1 MHSRSL
7 DPGPRFLVRRLRYA
21 QPLEWL
27 QRGWLDLADCP
38 GPGLLY
44 GAAATSLGVLLAW
57 LSQAH
62 FWLMVGAFCACL
74 LLIPLLATRLH
85 ALSRALEQGV
95 EPSWV
100 ESWATPWSRRDTRP
114 WHLGLL
120 LTSLAGGWAVGC
132 AYVLSRLGGAP
143 VVLSL
148 PLDSLYRVATG
159 GNAWHVEA
167 WLLLGAALAAPI
179 FALSVVA
186 MPMLLDTPASVS
198 RALQTSWLAVWAS
211 PGPMALWACTMVLL
225 TLLGAVTLLL
235 GLIIIVPWL
244 AHASWHAYRDLVEAD
259 DTATDTALA
268 SRFWR
273 STMRVGHR

>member
-7 DPGPRFLVRRLRYA
+7 DPGPRFVVRRLRYA

-27 QRGWLDLADCP
+27 QRGWLDLTDCP

-44 GAAATSLGVLLAW
+44 GAAATLLGVALAW
-57 LSQAH
+57 LSQAQ

-95 EPSWV
+95 EPSWG
-100 ESWATPWSRRDTRP
+100 ESWARPWSRRDKRP
-114 WHLGLL
+114 WQLGLL
-120 LTSLAGGWAVGC
+120 LTSLAGAWALGC
-132 AYVLSRLGGAP
+132 AYVVSRLGGAP
-143 VVLSL
+143 AVLSL

-167 WLLLGAALAAPI
+167 WLLLGAALAVPI
-179 FALSVVA
+179 FALGVVA
-186 MPMLLDTPASVS
+186 MPLLLDTPASVS
-198 RALQTSWLAVWAS
+198 RAVQTSWRAVWLS
-211 PGPMALWACTMVLL
+211 PGPMALWAGTMLLL
-225 TLLGAVTLLL
+225 TMLGAVTLLL
-235 GLIIIVPWL
+235 GLVIIVPWL

-273 STMRVGHR
+273 STVRVGQR